1 MHNEDVTTFFLGGSC
16 HAIPQ
21 SVLALGLYY
30 NIISVG
36 NIKSAK
42 VYNFCYSAKLPLSVL
57 PLNWYHWKQYNILFA
72 YKNLFARYIV
82 RDFFLGIGYTGA
94 IY

>member
-1 MHNEDVTTFFLGGSC
+1 MKDDELECTCIMNEDVTTFFLGGSC

-42 VYNFCYSAKLPLSVL
+42 VTSVILQNYHYQCYLL
-57 PLNWYHWKQYNILFA
+57 
-72 YKNLFARYIV
+72 
-82 RDFFLGIGYTGA
+82 IGT
-94 IY
+94 I